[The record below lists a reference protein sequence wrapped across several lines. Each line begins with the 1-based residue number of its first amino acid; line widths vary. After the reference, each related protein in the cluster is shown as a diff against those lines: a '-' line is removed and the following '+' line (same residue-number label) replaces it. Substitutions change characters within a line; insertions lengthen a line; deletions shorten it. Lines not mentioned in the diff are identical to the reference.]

1 MKKNIHFVDSYFHNP
16 THPITVSLIGC
27 GGTGSQVLTCLGR
40 MNKTLIALGHPGL
53 HVTAYDP
60 DEVSEANIGRQ
71 LFSPGD
77 IGLNKAIVLVTR
89 LNRFF
94 ETAWEAHPQLYKHSL
109 AANIT
114 ITCVD
119 NVKSRLSLS
128 KNIILTKD
136 SGTRYQPYMRS
147 FYWLDFGNSANTGQV
162 ILGTTFDTK
171 QPKSRKYKTIGKL
184 PCVTERFDL
193 TKVNEKDS
201 GPSCS
206 LAEALEKQ
214 DLFINSTLAN
224 LGCNLIWKLFR
235 EGMIDHS
242 GLYLNLKTMN
252 VNHIP
257 L

>member
-27 GGTGSQVLTCLGR
+27 GGTGSQVLTCLAR
-40 MNKTLIALGHPGL
+40 MNSTLIALGHPGMQ
-53 HVTAYDP
+53 VTAYDP
-60 DEVSEANIGRQ
+60 DDVSEANIGRQ

-77 IGLNKAIVLVTR
+77 IGLNKAIVLISR

-94 ETAWEAHPQLYKHSL
+94 GTAWEAHSQLYKHSV
-109 AANIT
+109 ASNIT

-119 NVKSRLSLS
+119 NVKSRISLS
-128 KNIILTKD
+128 KSIILEKD
-136 SGTRYQPYMRS
+136 SGMRYQPYMRS
-147 FYWLDFGNSANTGQV
+147 FYWLDFGNSTDSGQV
-162 ILGTTFDTK
+162 VLGTTFNIK
-171 QPKSRKYKTIGKL
+171 QPKSRKYKPIGKL
-184 PCVTERFDL
+184 PCITEMFDL

-206 LAEALEKQ
+206 LAEALSKQ
-214 DLFINSTLAN
+214 DLFINSTLAQ
-224 LGCNLIWKLFR
+224 LGCNLLWKLFR
-235 EGMIDHS
+235 EGMISHS

-252 VNHIP
+252 VNPIS

>member
-16 THPITVSLIGC
+16 THPITVCVIGC

-40 MNKTLIALGHPGL
+40 MNSTLLALGHPGL
-53 HVTAYDP
+53 HVVAYDP
-60 DEVSEANIGRQ
+60 DEVSDPNIGRQ
-71 LFSPGD
+71 LFSAGD
-77 IGLNKAIVLVTR
+77 VGLNKAVVLISR

-94 ETAWEAHPQLYKHSL
+94 GTAWEGHSQLYKHSV
-109 AANIT
+109 ASNIT

-128 KNIILTKD
+128 DSIILKKD
-136 SGTRYQPYMRS
+136 SGNHYQPYMRS
-147 FYWLDFGNSANTGQV
+147 YYWLDFGNMADSGQV
-162 ILGTTFDTK
+162 VLGTTLEIK
-171 QPKSRKYKTIGKL
+171 QPKSKKYKPIGKL
-184 PCVTERFDL
+184 PCVTEMFDL
-193 TKVNEKDS
+193 TQVNEKDS

-206 LAEALEKQ
+206 LAEALGKQ

-224 LGCNLIWKLFR
+224 LGCNLLWKLFR

-252 VNHIP
+252 VNPMP